1 MERGFWARGG
11 GGRGVGVSKMSTVSM
26 SLFYL
31 IISIKKAYNG
41 NLRTCVS
48 KRTRPRIRTTPNLIS
63 NSHFKDSK
71 AGKLQCICNSQIYDT
86 FASVCYKNCDLLLE
100 NVH

>member
-1 MERGFWARGG
+1 MYKDSFLLF
-11 GGRGVGVSKMSTVSM
+11 

-31 IISIKKAYNG
+31 IISIKEVYNS

-48 KRTRPRIRTTPNLIS
+48 KWTRARISTSPNYFIS
-63 NSHFKDSK
+63 NSHLKDSK
-71 AGKLQCICNSQIYDT
+71 AGKLQCICNSQIYGT
-86 FASVCYKNCDLLLE
+86 FASVCKNCDLLLLE